1 MFYSNMANVQKNK
14 VNQYLLKEILDATPE
29 QILIKIY
36 DFAILNCV
44 KKDLHKTNRAIQEL
58 INALRFD
65 EPNSR
70 EISIGLIR
78 LYQYC
83 QEQMRQENYDVVQ
96 RVLTELRDTW
106 IVAFKNK
113 KA

>member
-1 MFYSNMANVQKNK
+1 MANVQKNK

-29 QILIKIY
+29 QIIIKIY
-36 DFAILNCV
+36 DFAILHCI
-44 KKDLHKTNRAIQEL
+44 KKDLHKTNKAIQEL

-65 EPNSR
+65 DEQAR
-70 EISIGLIR
+70 EISVGLFR

-83 QEQMRQENYDVVQ
+83 QDQMRQQNYEVVQ
-96 RVLTELRDTW
+96 KILTELRDTW
-106 IVAFKNK
+106 IEAFKNK